1 MRVPPA
7 TWNFIEQELYN
18 YDYMRK
24 ELESLRDEIAS
35 TSSSAIGN
43 AAAPTGP
50 GDPTGAKVV
59 KLMSSPAL
67 AQMER
72 TIRAIEKAFAM
83 LSEDH
88 MLVYELKYRQ
98 GLSWQR
104 VCADAPM
111 SRRAYFKL
119 RRELVLTVG
128 TNLGLVTLVQSV
140 H

>member
-1 MRVPPA
+1 MRIPPA
-7 TWNFIEQELYN
+7 TWKFIEQELYN
-18 YDYMRK
+18 FDYTK
-24 ELESLRDEIAS
+24 QEIESLREDVIS
-35 TSSSAIGN
+35 TSAPPVN
-43 AAAPTGP
+43 AGGKQGP
-50 GDPTGAKVV
+50 GDPTSGKVV

-72 TIRAIEKAFAM
+72 TVRAIEKAFTM

-88 MLVYELKYRQ
+88 LLVYELKYRQ

-104 VCADAPM
+104 VCTDAPM

-128 TNLGLVTLVQSV
+128 ANLGLIQLVQDV

>member
-1 MRVPPA
+1 MRIPPA
-7 TWNFIEQELYN
+7 TWRFIEQELYN
-18 YDYMRK
+18 YDATKK
-24 ELESLRDEIAS
+24 EIESLREDIIS
-35 TSSSAIGN
+35 TSAHPINTAGKQ
-43 AAAPTGP
+43 GP
-50 GDPTGAKVV
+50 GDPTSGKVV

-72 TIRAIEKAFAM
+72 TVRAIEKAFAM

-88 MLVYELKYRQ
+88 LLVYELKYRQ

-104 VCADAPM
+104 VCSDAPM

-128 TNLGLVTLVQSV
+128 ANLGLIQLVQDV